1 MTFTPPPVTTQP
13 GTYSAQLRIGS
24 DSISGTVVVPVTM
37 TATIPST
44 WGYIHGVATGLGPC
58 DAPGSP
64 LPFAVVEIYN
74 MSDVLVGTTQ
84 TDANGVYNYALLS
97 GSYKVKASLLT
108 YLPFQTG
115 GLAVPAG
122 RQMLNQ
128 DFVLRRNLPCFTAT
142 PTSLTGNVFAGNTLT
157 LTLTISNTGGGNGS
171 ALLFKHAGSQTSYKP
186 APGPGL
192 RAVHQ
197 PLQPLAA
204 VLGKLPNAFMDLPKR
219 KCNTQ
224 QRGRLC
230 LVRRV

>member
-1 MTFTPPPVTTQP
+1 MIDTTTGASARVDSFPGPSWVSALLIPGNGGSDLPWLSEAPASGVLTGGAGHAVSVTFTPPPVTTQP

-24 DSISGTVVVPVTM
+24 DSVSGTVVVPVTM

-44 WGYIHGVATGLGPC
+44 WGYIHGLVSGLGSC
-58 DAPGSP
+58 DTPGGP
-64 LPFAVVEIYN
+64 LPYALVQIYDMN
-74 MSDVLVGTTQ
+74 NAPVGTTQ
-84 TDANGVYNYALLS
+84 TDANGVYNFALLS

-171 ALLFKHAGSQTSYKP
+171 A
-186 APGPGL
+186 
-192 RAVHQ
+192 RII
-197 PLQPLAA
+197 
-204 VLGKLPNAFMDLPKR
+204 
-219 KCNTQ
+219 
-224 QRGRLC
+224 
-230 LVRRV
+230 